1 MIEITEKTRT
11 DDDAVPAEHPRHD
24 ETDTGLPEIPP
35 EIVGTTNDIV
45 ARDWVGA
52 GHTIPEEPDG
62 EPGDEPGSEPERTGT

>member
-1 MIEITEKTRT
+1 MTKIAEKAWTG
-11 DDDAVPAEHPRHD
+11 DDAGHADDPRHD

-62 EPGDEPGSEPERTGT
+62 ESDDEPGPESQHTEK